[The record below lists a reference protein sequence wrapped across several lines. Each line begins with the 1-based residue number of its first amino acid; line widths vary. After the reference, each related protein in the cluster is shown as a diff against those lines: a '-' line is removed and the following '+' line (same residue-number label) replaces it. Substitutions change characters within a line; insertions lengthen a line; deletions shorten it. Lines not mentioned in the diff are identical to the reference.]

1 MRAWLGAVA
10 IASAFASGCAVVP
23 QMPVAAPGVQSLS
36 GRMAVRVAETPAA
49 AGRSVSASFELQG
62 DAQAGSLNLSTPLG
76 TLMAQAKWSPS
87 AVTLTTPQGQT
98 SYGDLDTLTRQVL
111 GESIPV
117 PALFDWL
124 RGRPW
129 PDAPTVAAND
139 GGFSQLGWTVDLSA
153 YADGGINAVRPAA
166 PAVTVRIRL
175 DK

>member
-1 MRAWLGAVA
+1 MAAAV
-10 IASAFASGCAVVP
+10 IASAFTGGCAVVP

-36 GRMAVRVAETPAA
+36 GRMAVRVAETPTVAA
-49 AGRSVSASFELQG
+49 RSVSASFELQG

-76 TLMAQAKWSPS
+76 TLMAQARWAPGT
-87 AVTLTTPQGQT
+87 VTLTTPQGQT
-98 SYGDLDTLTRQVL
+98 AYNDLDSLTQQVL

-129 PDAPTVAAND
+129 PDAATTMGND
-139 GGFSQLGWTVDLSA
+139 GGFSQLGWDVDLADYSQGAITVVRSA
-153 YADGGINAVRPAA
+153 M
-166 PAVTVRIRL
+166 PAVTVRVRL